1 MTASELVARAKELCW
16 RSKRTFPAELG
27 AYASTWQ
34 RQGFEMSWC
43 WTLVKNALTEDR
55 ALWQVEAAICRR
67 YADLQKVSDARQR
80 ALCPPAPAS
89 SRPGSADQRAPQ
101 DYIQAAVTR
110 LGLDAE
116 DDFEKDNFWPAPQ
129 HKPEPPVH
137 LQQNPDPREH
147 QQVRRR
153 DVELSAPP
161 CSPSRASAQGQAAK
175 QPKEGR
181 AGARRRRPDSRTVQF
196 IDFLRRRLG
205 GGLLVPWS
213 AIAAQARQAGLL
225 KPDESASGCKP
236 LRYAK
241 RALNI
246 RSRRL
251 VFGGPVHWQI
261 APPRWASQSIDGRLR

>member
-181 AGARRRRPDSRTVQF
+181 AGARRRRPGTVQF
-196 IDFLRRRLG
+196 IDFLRP
-205 GGLLVPWS
+205 VS
-213 AIAAQARQAGLL
+213 AAACWCRGQRSQHKPV
-225 KPDESASGCKP
+225 KPDFSSRMNLPADVSRFDTPSA
-236 LRYAK
+236 
-241 RALNI
+241 
-246 RSRRL
+246 
-251 VFGGPVHWQI
+251 H
-261 APPRWASQSIDGRLR
+261 